1 MTEKDEKQHVIKLM
15 SETTDINK
23 ITVTEGRM
31 PQESGEC
38 LADWLLE
45 QKLWV

>member
-1 MTEKDEKQHVIKLM
+1 MKKQHVIKLM

-31 PQESGEC
+31 PQESENVYSR
-38 LADWLLE
+38 LAFGT
-45 QKLWV
+45 KLW

>member
-1 MTEKDEKQHVIKLM
+1 M

-38 LADWLLE
+38 LADWLFGT
-45 QKLWV
+45 KLWGIKSER